1 MNHVYVEREV
11 HTSRSGH
18 DWAGLVVDGIITVDV
33 LNSLFFG
40 FISGL
45 STDRMK
51 MNSIELSRPNTHPSY
66 CI

>member
-33 LNSLFFG
+33 LNSLFFA
-40 FISGL
+40 FTSGL

-51 MNSIELSRPNTHPSY
+51 MNSVELL
-66 CI
+66 